1 MCLTFLGT
9 RYSSLF
15 CSRAI
20 IIQGFNKQPTTDHS
34 QTLNKY
40 LARYFGVRYLN
51 ISIFLSC
58 NEKSQVIQTPL
69 RILLSERKW
78 FARDVSLTMCLSR
91 RQALLIQERGKKEKK
106 TWWFSSL
113 LCFRKGE
120 TQFFLLLLLLFCSY
134 CFSIKAVSVRVRG
147 EVTLD

>member
-9 RYSSLF
+9 RYLSLF

-40 LARYFGVRYLN
+40 LARYFGGRYLN

-91 RQALLIQERGKKEKK
+91 RQVLLIQERKKKERKK
-106 TWWFSSL
+106 PWWFSSV

-120 TQFFLLLLLLFCSY
+120 TQFFLLLLLFCNY
-134 CFSIKAVSVRVRG
+134 CFSSKAVSVRVRG

>member
-9 RYSSLF
+9 RYLSLF

-40 LARYFGVRYLN
+40 LARYFGGRYLN

-78 FARDVSLTMCLSR
+78 FARDVLLTMCLSR
-91 RQALLIQERGKKEKK
+91 RQVLLIRERKKKKKEKNPGG
-106 TWWFSSL
+106 FP
-113 LCFRKGE
+113 LCFVLGRVRLS
-120 TQFFLLLLLLFCSY
+120 FFVVVVVLQLLLQQQGSLCQSQ
-134 CFSIKAVSVRVRG
+134 R
-147 EVTLD
+147 